1 MQVIRYLNGKRL
13 HGAMPPLLLDRDG
26 VGALL
31 GAARYR
37 QQLPLP
43 DTAPSAIL
51 EAEGRGL
58 GKDQTCNTQHY
69 ICAYPLRRRRT
80 RATRSPRRRKSWRH
94 TAA

>member
-13 HGAMPPLLLDRDG
+13 HGIMPPLLLDREG

-58 GKDQTCNTQHY
+58 GKDQT
-69 ICAYPLRRRRT
+69 
-80 RATRSPRRRKSWRH
+80 
-94 TAA
+94 

>member
-13 HGAMPPLLLDRDG
+13 HGVMPPLLLDREG

-37 QQLPLP
+37 QSLPLP

-51 EAEGRGL
+51 
-58 GKDQTCNTQHY
+58 
-69 ICAYPLRRRRT
+69 
-80 RATRSPRRRKSWRH
+80 
-94 TAA
+94 

>member
-37 QQLPLP
+37 QPLPLP
-43 DTAPSAIL
+43 DAAPSAIL

-58 GKDQTCNTQHY
+58 
-69 ICAYPLRRRRT
+69 
-80 RATRSPRRRKSWRH
+80 
-94 TAA
+94 

>member
-37 QQLPLP
+37 QQLPL
-43 DTAPSAIL
+43 
-51 EAEGRGL
+51 
-58 GKDQTCNTQHY
+58 K
-69 ICAYPLRRRRT
+69 
-80 RATRSPRRRKSWRH
+80 
-94 TAA
+94 

>member
-1 MQVIRYLNGKRL
+1 MQVIRYLNGKR
-13 HGAMPPLLLDRDG
+13 LLDRDG

-37 QQLPLP
+37 QPLPLP

-58 GKDQTCNTQHY
+58 GKDQT
-69 ICAYPLRRRRT
+69 
-80 RATRSPRRRKSWRH
+80 
-94 TAA
+94 

>member
-1 MQVIRYLNGKRL
+1 MQVIRYLKGMRQ
-13 HGAMPPLLLDRDG
+13 HGVMPPLLHDREG

-37 QQLPLP
+37 QSLPLP

-58 GKDQTCNTQHY
+58 GKDQT
-69 ICAYPLRRRRT
+69 
-80 RATRSPRRRKSWRH
+80 
-94 TAA
+94 

>member
-13 HGAMPPLLLDRDG
+13 HGVMPPLLLDREG

-37 QQLPLP
+37 QSLPLP

-51 EAEGRGL
+51 EAEGCSL
-58 GKDQTCNTQHY
+58 GRDE
-69 ICAYPLRRRRT
+69 L
-80 RATRSPRRRKSWRH
+80 
-94 TAA
+94 